1 MRKLNIV
8 KLKKALLLKKASMIN
23 KSNFYFDDFGGEWVE
38 DFTWVLNFGKDSTL
52 WNKEKTRILSRI
64 S

>member
-38 DFTWVLNFGKDSTL
+38 DFTCVLNFGKDSTL
-52 WNKEKTRILSRI
+52 
-64 S
+64 